1 MGYGAQWDG
10 FAAMERDVRAMVADP
25 RWPLTPTQSRADAI
39 SRRALATQDGVC
51 WLFGAY
57 ARWYRLDPD
66 GQWHLSAPPASLP
79 VRASTRPVT
88 VPIPYWVVPT
98 GPDFSVDRGSTQG
111 FVGPDVP
118 NEVTERVRDLII
130 THRGLRREDFPLT
143 GGPFRQVFAAEV
155 ASTVAAVWGT
165 VMWCAYAP
173 AFDGN
178 EVMLSMFGEFLAR
191 PLPGDEFV
199 RWLPPVGLADLVEL
213 YAERCRSG
221 FPDAGLRLAALMAR
235 TAKALRADA
244 RFRPRASALI
254 AMIEQVLNQPW
265 LDHTALQSGAVA
277 HSWLLR
283 CPPNLAPAAL
293 SEVSPGD
300 HFRHVFYDLVE
311 ALAYTADSGA
321 DPRAVAA
328 SLLAADVA
336 SVTTDAVTYLY
347 PWMDDG
353 IRQAMYVTLAEP
365 GHPLRGCWPVD
376 GRLPEG
382 LTPPDRSTAA
392 AFLGAAYATGLAWCE
407 LAGATPPPTGFPVS
421 AAVGQ
426 CLVHNRDDLPPE
438 PTTTPRKRV
447 TETTSDWLY
456 ST

>member
-1 MGYGAQWDG
+1 MHWDG
-10 FAAMERDVRAMVADP
+10 FASMERDVRAMVADP
-25 RWPLTPTQSRADAI
+25 RWPLTGAPTRADAI
-39 SRRALATQDGVC
+39 ARRALATADGVC

-66 GQWHLSAPPASLP
+66 GQWHLSAPPAGSP
-79 VRASTRPVT
+79 IRGNTRPVT

-98 GPDFSVDRGSTQG
+98 GPDFSVDRGSTQA

-118 NEVTERVRDLII
+118 AEVTERIRALII
-130 THRGLRREDFPLT
+130 AHRGLRREDFPLT
-143 GGPFRQVFAAEV
+143 GGPFREVFAAEV

-178 EVMLSMFGEFLAR
+178 EVILSMFGEFLAR

-199 RWLPPVGLADLVEL
+199 RWLPPVTLTDLVDL

-221 FPDAGLRLAALMAR
+221 FPDAGLQLAGLMAQ
-235 TAKALRADA
+235 TAHVLRADA
-244 RFRPRASALI
+244 RFRPRATALI
-254 AMIEQVLNQPW
+254 AMIEPLLTQPW

-283 CPPNLAPAAL
+283 CPANLAAAAL
-293 SEVSPGD
+293 SETSPGD

-311 ALAYTADSGA
+311 ALAYTAETGA
-321 DPRAVAA
+321 DPRQVAA
-328 SLLAADVA
+328 ALLAADVA
-336 SVTTDAVTYLY
+336 AVSTDAVTYLY

-353 IRQAMYVTLAEP
+353 IRQALYAALAEP
-365 GHPLRGCWPVD
+365 GHTLRDCWPVD
-376 GRLPEG
+376 GLLPPA

-392 AFLGAAYATGLAWCE
+392 ALLGAAYATGLAWCE
-407 LAGATPPPTGFPVS
+407 LAGATPPTTGFPVA

-426 CLVHNRDDLPPE
+426 CLVHNRDDLPRE

-456 ST
+456 SS